1 MAHRKCSITGV
12 SRWMGALSLGG
23 LGVAVGCGGAPVSPP
38 LPISDTAQT
47 QTVAT
52 GPTAPPVDTDG
63 PGWGI
68 VDPPPQTYSQVVKQV
83 VGMVNDQKAQ
93 ASVKRRGL
101 NLINLMWEDSGRSLG
116 SSVGPNISDLT
127 LMVRYRDQG
136 ANKADLLPVI
146 RFPNFTD
153 RTGDIPSDRF
163 LVRVGNQKKNGAL
176 ESVALTDVLKNLKS
190 YVSDPKSI
198 RGSGNFL
205 DARDTHFLASAQAVF
220 LPIPKEGR
228 AEFTPVLFNYQSSPG
243 FPAVLTLLISRQGLS
258 ATVVENDAG
267 SKSPFGRG
275 QELFFNNHGQRAPLT
290 AERKSDVKAR
300 IEAKGGAK
308 TDDDRSALARGADV
322 LFLVQI
328 PLRQKRP
335 PMQPMAMAPQTSSM
349 GGGGMA
355 MGKPSAAPPAPMKM
369 APKDEKSDVE
379 TAVLGHGADEGVFL
393 EGRNLLLE
401 RDPSFPIRVTV
412 QFYKATSNGV
422 VDEKDLDNVA
432 STIGNVYEHADFV
445 GSLVIPDG
453 DPRRPT
459 AWQSMPTQFFP
470 F

>member
-1 MAHRKCSITGV
+1 
-12 SRWMGALSLGG
+12 
-23 LGVAVGCGGAPVSPP
+23 
-38 LPISDTAQT
+38 
-47 QTVAT
+47 
-52 GPTAPPVDTDG
+52 
-63 PGWGI
+63 
-68 VDPPPQTYSQVVKQV
+68 
-83 VGMVNDQKAQ
+83 
-93 ASVKRRGL
+93 
-101 NLINLMWEDSGRSLG
+101 
-116 SSVGPNISDLT
+116 
-127 LMVRYRDQG
+127 
-136 ANKADLLPVI
+136 
-146 RFPNFTD
+146 
-153 RTGDIPSDRF
+153 
-163 LVRVGNQKKNGAL
+163 
-176 ESVALTDVLKNLKS
+176 
-190 YVSDPKSI
+190 
-198 RGSGNFL
+198 
-205 DARDTHFLASAQAVF
+205 

-258 ATVVENDAG
+258 ATVIENDAG
-267 SKSPFGRG
+267 SMSPFGRG

-308 TDDDRSALARGADV
+308 DEDDRSALARGADV

-335 PMQPMAMAPQTSSM
+335 PMQPMAMAPQPSSM
-349 GGGGMA
+349 GGGMP
-355 MGKPSAAPPAPMKM
+355 MSKPSAAPPAPMKM
-369 APKDEKSDVE
+369 APKEEKSDVE